1 MSKLKKK
8 VELSKKEQDEF
19 ESVVSPVMKW
29 LSENYHP
36 HIHIVIESNY
46 AQLFEGQK
54 IFYSNEFLV
63 D

>member
-1 MSKLKKK
+1 MSEFKKE
-8 VELSKKEQDEF
+8 VELSKKDQDEF

-29 LSENYHP
+29 LSENHHP
-36 HIHIVIESNY
+36 HIHIVIESNC

-54 IFYSNEFLV
+54 VFYSNEFLV